1 MVKAQI
7 TDLISGPIIFIDEHE
22 NKGRYA
28 GEGPSEVPG
37 SREISKEENQG
48 GLHSL
53 KQEKNQGTD
62 GRED

>member
-1 MVKAQI
+1 MEEQK
-7 TDLISGPIIFIDEHE
+7 

-28 GEGPSEVPG
+28 GEGSSEVPG

-48 GLHSL
+48 GLHAL
-53 KQEKNQGTD
+53 KQGKNQGTD